1 MIPDQLKTL
10 AVVTALEEALP
21 GVVTGGHADLGEV
34 TLFIEPSRIVETC
47 RHLKKR
53 GFNRLSGITAVD
65 WHPADPRFEVVYFLH
80 ALPVDAPAKGERV
93 RLKCRVAEVAAEI
106 DSVIGV
112 WRSADW
118 YEREVFDMF
127 GIRFRNHPNLQRI
140 LMPTDWE
147 GHPLRKDYPV
157 HGHKYSYQ
165 NE

>member
-21 GVVTGGHADLGEV
+21 GVVTGGHADLGEA

-80 ALPVDAPAKGERV
+80 VLPVEAPAKGERL
-93 RLKCRVAEVAAEI
+93 RLKCRVAEAAAEL